1 MEGIFYPAA
10 FGEFGESG
18 SQGQFRCRPGIARL
32 PVACPL
38 FSSDRGGIICFH
50 GDRTVSGPV
59 YEAVQLQLP
68 MCILDVILCFLVS
81 QCVGNACHPPSSPA
95 CDVGTTR
102 VIMLDIPPLVLRETL
117 SLSHTSRTLLCFVF
131 FGVGKQT
138 ARKQRPNKSGVGVVV
153 LWN

>member
-102 VIMLDIPPLVLRETL
+102 VIMLDIPPRSSVRL
-117 SLSHTSRTLLCFVF
+117 SLSRTRVERCFVF
-131 FGVGKQT
+131 CFFWCRQT
-138 ARKQRPNKSGVGVVV
+138 NRPKATA
-153 LWN
+153 